1 MSDGKI
7 IFDVEADT
15 SKYNSAMNEAART
28 AEKTQDSINNSG
40 ASSSSK
46 WGQVWIGMA
55 RQIGASIAQLG
66 QQAISSLG
74 NAIVDFTK
82 MGIEYNA
89 QMETYNA
96 MLTRL
101 LGSEEAAA
109 AALEKMKED
118 AASSPFDLTSLAQ
131 ANQMLISTGIS
142 ADDARATI
150 NALGE
155 AVAASGGGNDELVR
169 MASNLQQIQN
179 AGQATAMDIRQFAYA
194 GIDIYGLLS
203 DYTGMAVEDVKDL
216 TVSYDV
222 LSGALQMAAEEGG
235 KYFGATA
242 SYADTL
248 NGKMRTLKST
258 FKSVAGQ
265 VTEALSPAFKDVID
279 MIIEVLDNNDELI
292 DSLAKVF
299 SQIAEAIVH
308 ILPPLIDLCMPI
320 LQFLIDLISAILP
333 VLISVIDAVIKVI
346 QPIVDAILPVLN
358 SLLSALQPIFEIL
371 TPLIQLF
378 GDIFTK
384 VFEIIW
390 AVVGP
395 IIEGII
401 SAITGIITAV
411 KDALEWLGILRSEA
425 EQYAIDQAFAEAGG
439 GHEYIANNLG
449 FGDFGASI
457 YEISMGWLGRKA
469 LEDTIIASSNLVR
482 GSNQVKR
489 HKTGLE
495 FVPYD
500 FYPAY
505 LDYGERVLTR
515 EENIKF
521 NALGGLN
528 GIERAASPIVST
540 VSSSQIV
547 INANFT
553 GTIDADGYNIAQIV
567 LRNLDDAAAFTL
579 RG

>member
-378 GDIFTK
+378 GDIFAK
-384 VFEIIW
+384 VFEIIG

-401 SAITGIITAV
+401 SAIMGIITAV
-411 KDALEWLGILRSEA
+411 KDALEWLGILRSDA
-425 EQYAIDQAFAEAGG
+425 ASL
-439 GHEYIANNLG
+439 NLPR
-449 FGDFGASI
+449 
-457 YEISMGWLGRKA
+457 GR
-469 LEDTIIASSNLVR
+469 
-482 GSNQVKR
+482 NQVKR

>member
-222 LSGALQMAAEEGG
+222 LSGALQMAAKEGG
-235 KYFGATA
+235 KYFGAMA

-279 MIIEVLDNNDELI
+279 MIIEVLNNNDELI

-425 EQYAIDQAFAEAGG
+425 EQDAIDQAFAKAGG
-439 GHEYIANNLG
+439 VHEYIANNLG
-449 FGDFGASI
+449 FGDFGV
-457 YEISMGWLGRKA
+457 GRKA

>member
-28 AEKTQDSINNSG
+28 AEKTQDSIKNSG

-235 KYFGATA
+235 KYFEATA

-279 MIIEVLDNNDELI
+279 MIIEVLGNNDELI

-320 LQFLIDLISAILP
+320 LQFLTDLISAILP

-378 GDIFTK
+378 GDIFAK
-384 VFEIIW
+384 VFEIIG

-401 SAITGIITAV
+401 SAIKGIITAV
-411 KDALEWLGILRSEA
+411 KDALKWLGILESE
-425 EQYAIDQAFAEAGG
+425 QGFAKAG
-439 GHEYIANNLG
+439 
-449 FGDFGASI
+449 
-457 YEISMGWLGRKA
+457 
-469 LEDTIIASSNLVR
+469 IASSNLVR
-482 GSNQVKR
+482 GSNRVKR